1 VNPHSVRSRIEHVAI
16 VPSVRATSAA
26 DARFA
31 AQAICDAGIPIIE
44 IAMNIPGAL
53 KVVASLVRD
62 HPDVIVGAGSI
73 FDAETARQSI
83 GAGAQFLSTPGFD
96 GTIVPIA
103 DQASVLMIPG
113 ALTPTDITSASHE
126 GINMVRLFPCA
137 PFGGHAYVHA
147 LKGPFPTIQFIAA
160 GGIDHSTAFDFIRA
174 GAIAIGVGRALL
186 PREAVEARQTA
197 WIMELARRLMIV
209 VKEARADHWS
219 G

>member
-1 VNPHSVRSRIEHVAI
+1 VNPHSVRSRIEHIAI
-16 VPSVRATSAA
+16 VPSVRTTSAA
-26 DARFA
+26 DTRFA
-31 AQAICDAGIPIIE
+31 AEAICDAGIPIIE

-62 HPDVIVGAGSI
+62 HPDVIVGAGTI
-73 FDAETARQSI
+73 LDAETALQSI

-96 GTIVPIA
+96 GTIVQMA
-103 DQASVLMIPG
+103 QKASVLMIPG

-126 GINMVRLFPCA
+126 GINLVRLFPCA
-137 PFGGHAYVHA
+137 PFGGHAYVRA
-147 LKGPFPTIQFIAA
+147 LKGPFPKVQLVAA

-174 GAIAIGVGRALL
+174 GATAIGVGRALL

-209 VKEARADHWS
+209 VQEARAEHAQ